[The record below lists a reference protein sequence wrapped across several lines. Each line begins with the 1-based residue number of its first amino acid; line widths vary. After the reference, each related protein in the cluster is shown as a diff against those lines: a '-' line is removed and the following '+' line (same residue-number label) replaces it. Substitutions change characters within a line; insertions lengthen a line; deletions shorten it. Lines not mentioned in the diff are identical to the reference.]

1 MGLFGSDNKIK
12 VDKDLLERVK
22 KIAQVAGYASH
33 EEFIQHVLERE
44 VQQFE
49 GANSD
54 AEITEKL
61 RGLGYIS

>member
-1 MGLFGSDNKIK
+1 MGLFGSDNRIK
-12 VDKDLLERVK
+12 VDKELLERVK

-33 EEFIQHVLERE
+33 EEFVQHVLERE
-44 VQQFE
+44 VAQFE
-49 GANSD
+49 GAKSD